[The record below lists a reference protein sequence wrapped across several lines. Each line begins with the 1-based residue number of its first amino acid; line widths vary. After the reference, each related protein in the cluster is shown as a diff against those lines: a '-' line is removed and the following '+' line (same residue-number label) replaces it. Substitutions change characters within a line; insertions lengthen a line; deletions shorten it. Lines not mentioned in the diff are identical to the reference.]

1 MLFTLHV
8 YQYRIDKSG
17 GKGGVIG
24 GRSRLH
30 LIDLGSGDKSGGKI
44 VNGVAL
50 SYSALGQVVLALL
63 NNAKHIP
70 NRYRNDVHSW
80 KFKYVVKSWLWFP
93 TFDPNKKNP
102 Q

>member
-50 SYSALGQVVLALL
+50 SYSALGQVILALM

-70 NRYRNDVHSW
+70 NRWVLADTE
-80 KFKYVVKSWLWFP
+80 K
-93 TFDPNKKNP
+93 
-102 Q
+102 

>member
-8 YQYRIDKSG
+8 YQYRIDKS

-50 SYSALGQVVLALL
+50 SYSALGQVILALL
-63 NNAKHIP
+63 NNQKHIP
-70 NRYRNDVHSW
+70 N
-80 KFKYVVKSWLWFP
+80 K
-93 TFDPNKKNP
+93 
-102 Q
+102 